1 MIRNKYKEVGCA
13 YITWAVIA
21 LVFFGSILIMFGCK
35 TTQVGSQAFDVL
47 GKLTEAKLKELLMYE
62 GSMRKDS
69 FVVSVIV
76 PRKHC
81 RKVLGKKLNSFV
93 TAKGEATLNKANLQI
108 SLQWTVL
115 QDTSRV
121 QLRFIKQKYD

>member
-1 MIRNKYKEVGCA
+1 MIRNKYREVGCA

-21 LVFFGSILIMFGCK
+21 LVFFGSMLVMFGCK
-35 TTQVGSQAFDVL
+35 PMQISSQAFDVL

-69 FVVSVIV
+69 FAVSIIV

-93 TAKGEATLNKANLQI
+93 TAKGEAVLHKANLHI
-108 SLQWTVL
+108 SLQWAVL
-115 QDTSRV
+115 QDTSKV
-121 QLRFIKQKYD
+121 QLRFTKMQK